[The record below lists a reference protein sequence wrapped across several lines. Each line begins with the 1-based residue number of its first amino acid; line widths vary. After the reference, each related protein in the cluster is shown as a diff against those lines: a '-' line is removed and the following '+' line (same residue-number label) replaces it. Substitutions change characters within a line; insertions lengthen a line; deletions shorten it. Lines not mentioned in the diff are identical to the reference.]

1 MTRLRKAEITAI
13 TGTILSTVSGLIF
26 DTWFMVLGCV
36 LGCVTIVL
44 CSIDEWRK
52 MNRQMLKSKISAKGR
67 EKEEKYF
74 RDNGYADV
82 FKK

>member
-1 MTRLRKAEITAI
+1 MTRLRKAEIIAI

-52 MNRQMLKSKISAKGR
+52 MNRQKISAKGR
-67 EKEEKYF
+67 KKEEKYF

>member
-44 CSIDEWRK
+44 CSIDEWQK
-52 MNRQMLKSKISAKGR
+52 MNKQTPTFTISAKGR
-67 EKEEKYF
+67 KKEEKYF